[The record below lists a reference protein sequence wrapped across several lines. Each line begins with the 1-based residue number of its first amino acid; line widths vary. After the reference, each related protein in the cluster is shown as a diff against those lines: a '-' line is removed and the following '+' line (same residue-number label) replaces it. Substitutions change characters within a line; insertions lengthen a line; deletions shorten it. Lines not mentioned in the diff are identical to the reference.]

1 MVYSESLRGQEQA
14 IEGGAIEKMT
24 VKNQSMYLSG
34 VPDVLNGI
42 AVQKQQVRGFPNCDR
57 SLGFAFP

>member
-1 MVYSESLRGQEQA
+1 MVYSESLRGQQQVIEGSA
-14 IEGGAIEKMT
+14 IEQVT

-34 VPDVLNGI
+34 VPDVLKRI
-42 AVQKQQVRGFPNCDR
+42 AVQKQQVRGFPDCDR